1 MADRRGERIAENNRI
16 FRDANESIRS
26 KSKEYDDPLERI
38 PFLCECAQPECMT
51 IVRLTPAEYET
62 VRSNPMH
69 FFTVAGHEGAEEPLG
84 HVVSRETEYV
94 IVEKDV
100 SD

>member
-1 MADRRGERIAENNRI
+1 MEDGRGDRIAENHRI

-26 KSKEYDDPLERI
+26 KSREYDDPLERI
-38 PFLCECAQPECMT
+38 PFLCECAAPDCMT
-51 IVRLTPAEYET
+51 IVQLTPSEYEA

-69 FFTVAGHEGAEEPLG
+69 FFTVDGHEAAEEPLG
-84 HVVSRETEYV
+84 RVVSRERAYV